1 MTRHE
6 FRVVALWLPRE
17 ILPFS
22 LIFMPTIH
30 YLGPVGTFSEQAAQM
45 LGNDL
50 LAMMPE
56 MADCSCS
63 FVPQPMLSRVITAI
77 DSPNAFAV
85 VPYYN
90 LFEGLIQETLDL
102 IVEHQLEVLAAR
114 QIPIRFAIGGFMP
127 NTPNA
132 EVPNVEVP
140 VFSHPKALAQCSVFL
155 EEHFPAA
162 MCHETSSTSQA
173 VQNVADKKFGLA
185 IARRETLES
194 QVVPVLHDDIGN
206 RQYSRKNCTEFLLVG
221 QKTATG
227 NKSQQSDKVG
237 VSGHPKDKV
246 GCRSPSGNVGDSRL
260 ESDSASPVRATRT
273 LIAIIPVTDRVGLLA
288 DILGQIAFFGINL
301 LKIHSRPALTD
312 ANGPAPQMFYIE
324 TDIAA
329 DSPELRLCIETLD
342 MRLAKQGDYDDLS
355 RHGDR
360 HKVVRVLGTYILNTV

>member
-1 MTRHE
+1 
-6 FRVVALWLPRE
+6 
-17 ILPFS
+17 
-22 LIFMPTIH
+22 MPTIH

-45 LGNDL
+45 LGDDL
-50 LAMMPE
+50 LATMPE
-56 MADCSCS
+56 MTDRSCS
-63 FVPQPMLSRVITAI
+63 LTPQPMLSRVIAAI
-77 DSPNAFAV
+77 DSPDAFAV

-90 LFEGLIQETLDL
+90 LLEGLIQETLDL

-114 QIPIRFAIGGFMP
+114 QIPIRLAIGGFVSDVQ
-127 NTPNA
+127 NA
-132 EVPNVEVP
+132 EMP

-155 EEHFPAA
+155 EEHFPAVT
-162 MCHETSSTSQA
+162 CRETLSTSQA

-194 QVVPVLHDDIGN
+194 QAVPVLHDDIGN
-206 RQYSRKNCTEFLLVG
+206 RQYSRQNCTEFLLVG
-221 QKTATG
+221 PKTATG

-237 VSGHPKDKV
+237 VSGYPKDKV

-260 ESDSASPVRATRT
+260 ESDSASPARVTRT

-355 RHGDR
+355 RHGDK